1 MSRRVNQVVALS
13 LAAALSLTLAA
24 CGGQTASADRDAGS
38 DAEDPIVVQIGD
50 DEFTTT
56 RAIYQRYD
64 EAKGGRLA
72 LRAPLAPAEEVEGG
86 RVQEF
91 TSGTVYWSAETGAR
105 IVRGQILETYV
116 DHGGPAGPLGW
127 PVTDETT
134 EDELTY
140 SEFQNGRI
148 QVQDRAIQ
156 VIEYPG

>member
-1 MSRRVNQVVALS
+1 MPRRVPQAFALS

-24 CGGQTASADRDAGS
+24 CGGQTASADQDARAG
-38 DAEDPIVVQIGD
+38 AEDPIVVQIGD
-50 DEFTTT
+50 EEFTTT
-56 RAIYQRYD
+56 MAIYQRYD

-72 LRAPLAPAEEVEGG
+72 LRAPLAPAEEIDGG

-91 TSGTVYWSAETGAR
+91 TSGTVYWTPETGAR
-105 IVRGQILETYV
+105 IVRGQILETYL

-134 EDELTY
+134 GDELTY

-148 QVQDRAIQ
+148 QLQDRAIQ